1 MSATKDGLQ
10 TSRST
15 LWRGIGLMLLLACSF
30 VFDSSSDAPQHSL
43 WIPLVMAVGA
53 MLALQ
58 NVLAVALAVTALA
71 GIHSTIGSPDWI
83 VSRAYPML
91 ALTGACTVT
100 GILVHRF
107 RLRIVATRVAREA
120 RRREQRSA

>member
-15 LWRGIGLMLLLACSF
+15 LWRGIGLILLLACSF

-83 VSRAYPML
+83 AYPML

-107 RLRIVATRVAREA
+107 RLRIVATRAAREA